1 MTDSMMRPRAPIA
14 ALAAA
19 GLLALSGLAY
29 AGPPEG
35 KGPKHKD
42 RGHSHAQA
50 DRDQAGNPVLIR
62 VDIGVGEVRQIAS
75 ELRLGGYPSLPPG
88 IRKNLARGKP
98 LPPGIAK
105 RLAPDPLRARLP
117 VYAGYEWR
125 VAGTDLLLVA
135 VTTAVIAEVFSD
147 VFD

>member
-1 MTDSMMRPRAPIA
+1 MRTPMSRSLTAGV
-14 ALAAA
+14 AA
-19 GLLALSGLAY
+19 GFVALSGASW

-42 RGHSHAQA
+42 RDHPHARA
-50 DRDQAGNPVLIR
+50 DHRDGDDRVLIR
-62 VDIGVGEVRQIAS
+62 VSIGSGEVRQIAR
-75 ELRLGGYPSLPPG
+75 ELQLGGYSSLPPG

-117 VYAGYEWR
+117 VYEGYEWR

-135 VTTAVIAEVFSD
+135 VATAVIAEVFSG
-147 VFD
+147 VFE

>member
-1 MTDSMMRPRAPIA
+1 MRTPMNRSLVAGT
-14 ALAAA
+14 LA
-19 GLLALSGLAY
+19 GLFALSGAAW

-42 RGHSHAQA
+42 RDHPHARA
-50 DRDQAGNPVLIR
+50 DHRDGGSQTLVQ
-62 VDIGVGEVRQIAS
+62 VSIGGGEVRRIAR
-75 ELRLGGYPSLPPG
+75 ELQLGGYASLPPG

-105 RLAPDPLRARLP
+105 RFAPDPLRARLP
-117 VYAGYEWR
+117 VYEGYEWR

-135 VTTAVIAEVFSD
+135 IATAVVAEVFSD